1 MLMQLSDD
9 FKQTNDG
16 DSSNARRS
24 FDTERNHYRLYRQMC
39 SHTQDL
45 SSYRIRSLQD
55 SASTSSAVSTM
66 VTITIALS
74 IFAVACMANME
85 GQ

>member
-16 DSSNARRS
+16 DSNKAHKSL
-24 FDTERNHYRLYRQMC
+24 DTERNYYRQMC

-55 SASTSSAVSTM
+55 SASTSSTVWTM
-66 VTITIALS
+66 VTITIGLS
-74 IFAVACMANME
+74 IFAVACKANME
-85 GQ
+85 RQ